1 MFQSMFKAGKYL
13 VLLCAA
19 MLVLPLA
26 GASAQAPAWQLGLI
40 GASAET
46 PVQINELRVTYRF
59 DQMDAGKTHNSVPVQ
74 MTYRLHNPGSA
85 QSFELAIPLAGQ
97 QDMQPAITAVF
108 INGMEQPLS
117 GAVNHTYASTNLNA
131 PSMVLNLSMAPGADQ
146 IVDIRALQPVDQA
159 TLRFAFQTG
168 KAWSG
173 TITAGSLEAIF
184 PYTAANWNVT
194 LRRMDNE
201 QTLIPLTYSGQS
213 AKWEFNNLDART
225 APDVYWTYANISA
238 ITYFDQGHAKWKM
251 DNNDP
256 EAYAMLH
263 RALLDMIPCA
273 GRTMPLVSWWDS
285 MYETITTGLIATE
298 VPEGQEQWM
307 KSMERWSAGWTVMRT
322 DNECTAKQWRPARYA
337 LSVKQLLEVPVDQR
351 SADMRQALDNHY
363 KFLRKLVAYT
373 GENSLG
379 DNPNNIPSADPLG
392 DLKLSEADRLMLSQW
407 DQRFA
412 SPVPDVQAPPTGTAG
427 TAPTQDK
434 TSFTQNVSSTLNN
447 LLDKLPRLSF
457 GTQMIL
463 FGIIALIVI
472 IIIGLI
478 VFKWQENPKLPER
491 PADFKPKPPTVP
503 LTGQGLSPKTQN
515 PPPAPIVPPV
525 SVTKHQNTPAEKPII
540 PWEPKKTESE
550 KISTPPWMPA
560 EPKKSEPAPK
570 EQEREQNEQKKLP
583 DEKPTFRI

>member
-13 VLLCAA
+13 VLLCAT

-26 GASAQAPAWQLGLI
+26 GASAQTPSWHLGLI
-40 GASAET
+40 GTSAET
-46 PVQINELRVTYRF
+46 PVQINEMRVTYRF

-85 QSFELAIPLAGQ
+85 QTFELAIPLAGQ
-97 QDMQPAITAVF
+97 SDMRPEITAVF
-108 INGMEQPLS
+108 INGVEQPLS
-117 GAVNHTYASTNLNA
+117 GAVNHTYASTNLNL
-131 PSMVLNLSMAPGADQ
+131 PSMTLTLSMAPGADQ
-146 IVDIRALQPVDQA
+146 IVDIRALQPVDQEII
-159 TLRFAFQTG
+159 RFAFQTG

-173 TITAGSLEAIF
+173 TIASGSLEAIF

-194 LRRMDNE
+194 LRRLNSE
-201 QTLIPLTYSGQS
+201 QTMIPLVYAGNS

-225 APDVYWTYANISA
+225 ADDVYWTHANISA
-238 ITYFDQGHAKWKM
+238 ITYFDQGHEKWKM

-273 GRTMPLVSWWDS
+273 GRTMPLASWWDS

-322 DNECTAKQWRPARYA
+322 DNECTALQWRPARYA
-337 LSVKQLLEVPVDQR
+337 MSVKQLLEVPLDQR
-351 SADMRQALDNHY
+351 SADMRRALDNHY

-373 GENSLG
+373 GESSLQ
-379 DNPNNIPSADPLG
+379 DDPNNLPSTDPFANPN
-392 DLKLSEADRLMLSQW
+392 LSEADRLMLSQW

-412 SPVPDVQAPPTGTAG
+412 SAVPAAQAPTSTAG
-427 TAPTQDK
+427 TTPTQDK
-434 TSFTQNVSSTLNN
+434 TSLTQNVSSTINN

-457 GTQMIL
+457 GTQMIV

-478 VFKWQENPKLPER
+478 VFKWQENPKLPDR
-491 PADFKPKPPTVP
+491 PNDFKPKPPTVP
-503 LTGQGLSPKTQN
+503 LTGQGLSPKIQT
-515 PPPAPIVPPV
+515 PPSAPVVPPV
-525 SVTKHQNTPAEKPII
+525 SVTKYQNSSPEKPVI
-540 PWEPKKTESE
+540 PWEPKKTGAE
-550 KISTPPWMPA
+550 KNSTPPWMPS
-560 EPKKSEPAPK
+560 EQKKSAQVPK